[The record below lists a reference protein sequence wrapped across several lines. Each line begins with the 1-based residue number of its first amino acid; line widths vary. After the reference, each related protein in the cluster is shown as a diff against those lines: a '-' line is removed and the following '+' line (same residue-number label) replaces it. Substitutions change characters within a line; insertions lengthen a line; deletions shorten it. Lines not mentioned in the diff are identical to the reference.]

1 MAGAHLHLVI
11 CEHVK
16 TAGKIFFLNEYF
28 LIRVWLVV
36 ELQPMDQEVTVPFL
50 VRAMPEL
57 LA

>member
-16 TAGKIFFLNEYF
+16 TAGKIFFKRIF
-28 LIRVWLVV
+28 FDSRVASG
-36 ELQPMDQEVTVPFL
+36 ELQPVDQEVTVPFL